1 MVAIFYITAVRAL
14 AWYLMTRWLF
24 CSLKTDV
31 WGINMQWWWNVSF
44 NYFYYWL
51 MHRWFVIN
59 SFANYIRK
67 CENCGKRFSFLSDQ
81 HVFPKQLLSNQK
93 AKIPKLSMYR
103 QKWTTENPKVY
114 DWLLK
119 WLQRGRCSY
128 HNQAQMFFMQ
138 FWFQLL
144 YLVDQSADELGLKN
158 VT

>member
-1 MVAIFYITAVRAL
+1 MVAIFYITGVRAL
-14 AWYLMTRWLF
+14 AWYLIMTRWLF
-24 CSLKTDV
+24 RSLKTDV
-31 WGINMQWWWNVSF
+31 WGINMQWWWKVSF
-44 NYFYYWL
+44 NYFHYWL

-67 CENCGKRFSFLSDQ
+67 CENCGKHFRFLSDQ

-93 AKIPKLSMYR
+93 IQKHSMYR
-103 QKWTTENPKVY
+103 QKWKTENPKVY

-128 HNQAQMFFMQ
+128 HNQTQMFIMH
-138 FWFQLL
+138 FWFQLF